1 MSLTRSRD
9 VKRRDLRSPAAVGTG
24 TRDLLRRILRR
35 RGPGVFVGFGC
46 LLFVAGNGYFLQYNS
61 YEAFLT
67 PLGAINVGFY
77 AVLGGTIVLCGAL
90 LGRGDISRDRYPRA
104 VAWILCGVAFL
115 LFLNGPVMGLLAGV
129 MSSAF
134 LIGWILNV
142 VGTGSVAGAVVGVVE
157 ARSIE
162 RAHDNQRLVTARESA
177 ESHAEQLD
185 YLNSVLRHEV
195 LNNVGIIKGYAEL
208 VLEGG
213 RSDHTAELETIHRQS
228 REMAKVITDVRV
240 LLESIQDTYSLAERD
255 LSETL
260 ADELA
265 NVQAKTEGEIQVE
278 ATIPEDVVVVADDL
292 LPRVFG
298 NLFSNAVEHNDD
310 PNPRLSVT
318 VTEWV
323 DEVTVRVADDGP
335 GIPAA
340 EREAL
345 FERSRRADHGL
356 GLYIVGT
363 LVERY
368 GGSIELAE
376 TGPDGTAFDVTLQR
390 APGSAVSDE
399 ACQVTTVSS

>member
-1 MSLTRSRD
+1 MNGND
-9 VKRRDLRSPAAVGTG
+9 PRSPTVVGSG
-24 TRDLLRRILRR
+24 ARDLLRRLLRA
-35 RGPGVFVGFGC
+35 RGPEFFVAFGC
-46 LLFVAGNGYFLQYNS
+46 LLFLAGNAYFLRFNDF
-61 YEAFLT
+61 EEFFT
-67 PLGAINVGFY
+67 PLGTINVGFY
-77 AVLGGTIVLCGAL
+77 GVLGGTIVLCGVL
-90 LGRGDISRDRYPRA
+90 LDRGEISPDRYPRA

-134 LIGWILNV
+134 LFGWLLNV

-162 RAHDNQRLVTARESA
+162 RAHDNQRLATQREAA

-208 VLEGG
+208 VLEGD
-213 RSDHTAELETIHRQS
+213 RPDYTAELETIHRQS

-240 LLESIQDTYSLAERD
+240 LLESIQDTYSLEERN

-260 ADELA
+260 ADELE
-265 NVQAKTEGEIQVE
+265 NVQAKIEGEIQVE
-278 ATIPEDVVVVADDL
+278 ARIPEDVVVMADDL

-310 PNPRLSVT
+310 PNPRISVT
-318 VTEWV
+318 VTEWA
-323 DEVTVRVADDGP
+323 DGVTVRVADDGP
-335 GIPAA
+335 GIQAS

-356 GLYIVGT
+356 GLYIVGK

-368 GGSIELAE
+368 GGSVELAE
-376 TGPDGTAFDVTLQR
+376 TGPDGTAFSVTLPR
-390 APGSAVSDE
+390 APGSAVGTEPSR
-399 ACQVTTVSS
+399 VTAATS